1 MQFAQ
6 NPKKNPVFLSIEKYG
21 YLLYYLSTKKQI
33 VHPIVENRKDEILC
47 CNVTNL
53 DIDTSYYLNNDEL
66 GILNAFEEYTVRVLT
81 DAIVSGDVPENLD
94 VFLDQ
99 EISKR
104 HKLNWLSDVFRN
116 ERNILSTN
124 CKFVRGVYFALN
136 TDGHDLPK
144 GIWYSD

>member
-104 HKLNWLSDVFRN
+104 HKLN
-116 ERNILSTN
+116 
-124 CKFVRGVYFALN
+124 
-136 TDGHDLPK
+136 
-144 GIWYSD
+144 